1 MYRFL
6 RTAIAITTSG
16 SLDTHN
22 AFADHIGLQ
31 TVDTNVDHTRWPCVS
46 HPPTVRC
53 EDAVRTASRKGFRTL
68 SPAPA
73 QMPQREWVGR

>member
-1 MYRFL
+1 MD
-6 RTAIAITTSG
+6 I
-16 SLDTHN
+16 HN

-53 EDAVRTASRKGFRTL
+53 DDAVRNAGKQGARTL
-68 SPAPA
+68 RPAPT
-73 QMPQREWVGR
+73 QVGTREWTGR